1 LGNYERFLDINLTSD
16 HSVTTGK
23 VLKSVF
29 DKERRGDYLGQ
40 TVQMV
45 PHVTDFI
52 QDHIRKTAKIS
63 VDGKNEPDV
72 CIVEIGG
79 TVGDHEGALY
89 YEALSE
95 FAGKESCCFVHVSLI
110 PSIHGSE
117 IKTKPTQHS
126 MKSIRALGISP
137 DILILRCNRMMSHD
151 ELSKVSKFC
160 KIPVENIIV
169 NENVDT
175 IYRVPQLFISQ
186 NIVNTIKN
194 VLNIERFPK
203 DIPDYNE
210 YNNILRHFSVE
221 KEKIRVTIVGKYVGM
236 QDTYLSLIRAVEHA
250 SFKSG
255 FHIDVDWVDSE
266 LPESELIEHVSRS
279 SGTII
284 PGGFGDRGIE
294 GMITVAKWCRDNNH
308 PLLGICL
315 GLQIMCIELD
325 RDVNGHPYATSEE
338 FDKDD
343 SRIHT
348 VVLSDVAQT
357 HFGATMRLGSY
368 RCKLERGSLVH
379 SLYPTE
385 YINERHRHR
394 YEVSSR
400 FVSELENRMDKV
412 IRFTGYDVRGRYPE
426 ILEHTKHRFYIGCQF
441 HPELL
446 SRHSVPHPLFTGLLE
461 ACKMKNKG

>member
-1 LGNYERFLDINLTSD
+1 LDLGNYERFLDINLTSA

-23 VLKSVF
+23 VFKSVF
-29 DKERRGDYLGQ
+29 DKERKGDYLGQ

-52 QDHIRKTAKIS
+52 QEHIRETAKIT

-72 CIVEIGG
+72 CVVEIGG

-95 FAGKESCCFVHVSLI
+95 FASKEQCCFVHVSLI

-117 IKTKPTQHS
+117 LKTKPTQHS

-137 DILILRCNRMMSHD
+137 DVLILRCDRMMNN
-151 ELSKVSKFC
+151 EEIAKVGKFC

-175 IYRVPQLFISQ
+175 IYRVPQLFLKQ
-186 NIVNTIKN
+186 NIVNIIKG
-194 VLNIERFPK
+194 VLKIEKYPR
-203 DIPDYNE
+203 DIPDYE
-210 YNNILRHFSVE
+210 DYNNILKHFDTQ
-221 KEKIRVTIVGKYVGM
+221 KEKVTITIVGKYVGM
-236 QDTYLSLIRAVEHA
+236 QDTYLSLIRAIEHA
-250 SFKSG
+250 SFKSNVS
-255 FHIDVDWVDSE
+255 IDVDWVDSE
-266 LPESELIEHVSRS
+266 LPNEELLKRVKAS

-294 GMITVAKWCRDNNH
+294 GMITVANWCRYNNH

-315 GLQIMCIELD
+315 GLQIMCIEMD
-325 RDVNGHPYATSEE
+325 RDINQHPYATSEE
-338 FDKDD
+338 FDKED

-357 HFGATMRLGSY
+357 QMGATMRLGSY

-379 SLYPTE
+379 KLYPVE

-400 FVSELENRMDKV
+400 FVADLQNRTNNT

-426 ILEHTKHRFYIGCQF
+426 ILEHTSHKFYVGCQF

-446 SRHSVPHPLFTGLLE
+446 SRHSSPHPLFTGLLE
-461 ACKMKNKG
+461 AITN